1 MIFLYKLSNIYA
13 AFLKLLG
20 YERGLSRF
28 LDRLDLEFPRGAR
41 ILDVACGSGIVGLRL
56 MRRCALSTLLATD
69 LQENFLKETRLNAR
83 DQGIEDARLTV
94 AQSDLSEPRKVTH
107 PDGRVQLLESG
118 SFDIVSVGGAL
129 GYAKDVEQSTREL
142 LALVRPGGYFINLEM
157 NSGIMG
163 RFVAWLYS
171 YRPLPVEAMR
181 RIAAEGG
188 HDVKLVRFSVSE
200 FPANLTRIG
209 IVVRVKDTAIG

>member
-28 LDRLDLEFPRGAR
+28 LDRLDLEFPQGAR

-69 LQENFLKETRLNAR
+69 LQQNFLKETRLNAR
-83 DQGIEDARLTV
+83 ERGIEDARLTV
-94 AQSDLSEPRKVTH
+94 AQSDLSEPRKITLL
-107 PDGRVQLLESG
+107 DGRIETLG
-118 SFDIVSVGGAL
+118 DASFDVVSVGGAL
-129 GYAKDVEQSTREL
+129 GYAKDVEKSTREL
-142 LALVRPGGYFINLEM
+142 LALVKPGGYFINLEM
-157 NSGIMG
+157 NTGIMG
-163 RFVAWLYS
+163 RFVAWLYA
-171 YRPLPVEAMR
+171 YRPLPLDAMR

-188 HDVKLVRFSVSE
+188 HEVKLVRFSMRE

-209 IVVRVKDTAIG
+209 IVVRVNRSAIG